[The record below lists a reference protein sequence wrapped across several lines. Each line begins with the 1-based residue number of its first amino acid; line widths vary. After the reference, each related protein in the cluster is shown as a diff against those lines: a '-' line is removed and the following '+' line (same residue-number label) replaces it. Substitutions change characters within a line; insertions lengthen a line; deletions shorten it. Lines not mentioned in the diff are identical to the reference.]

1 MALTFTLIVAMI
13 GIIYTILQGI
23 ISKEFKFPG
32 NRCFEIFQKYRNSK
46 EIDYLKN
53 LEKSQGIALLKYLK
67 KCVEYVRY
75 WRKYKN
81 LKEGGP
87 GRVQTATSCG
97 NTPMGGPI
105 TGARLK
111 NQRFSTPSDKNYEVP
126 ELRIYR

>member
-23 ISKEFKFPG
+23 ISKESKFPG
-32 NRCFEIFQKYRNSK
+32 NRCFEIFQKYRNSQ
-46 EIDYLKN
+46 EIDNLKN

-105 TGARLK
+105 TGARLN
-111 NQRFSTPSDKNYEVP
+111 NQRFSTISDKNYEVP